1 MVKVGALEP
10 LTGPEIERAL
20 AEELLK
26 IKGKIE
32 AKSKESVV
40 VVVILIALLVSGVPK
55 NALISMSACLKLP
68 DPESLLLETVVLK
81 EKRGDERQE
90 RSSAILKYL
99 ICIFMVHLQN
109 LDSQILFSCSM
120 FSKRGSSNLFQ
131 LKDGRPNRS
140 IVEFQRRAPHSRIL
154 PRPNRNRS
162 KD

>member
-90 RSSAILKYL
+90 RSSAIKTTY
-99 ICIFMVHLQN
+99 
-109 LDSQILFSCSM
+109 
-120 FSKRGSSNLFQ
+120 
-131 LKDGRPNRS
+131 
-140 IVEFQRRAPHSRIL
+140 
-154 PRPNRNRS
+154 
-162 KD
+162 